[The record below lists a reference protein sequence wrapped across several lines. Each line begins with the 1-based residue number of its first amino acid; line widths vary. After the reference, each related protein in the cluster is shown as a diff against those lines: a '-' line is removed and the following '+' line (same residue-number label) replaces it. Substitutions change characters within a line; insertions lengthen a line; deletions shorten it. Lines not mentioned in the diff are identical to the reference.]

1 MKKITRIEPTAAQ
14 PVMTKTKVAAYCRV
28 STEADAQLVSLET
41 QKSHYEE
48 LINANPDWVFA
59 GLYYDEG
66 ISGTSKEKRPALQ
79 RMIAD
84 CEAGKI
90 DRVLVKS
97 LSRFARNTTDC
108 LELTR
113 KLLGLGV
120 TIYFEKEN
128 LDTGSMESELLLS
141 IMSSLAES
149 ESLSISENNKWGIRH
164 RFENGTFKIASP
176 PYGFDSKDGEMV
188 INEEEASWVRWVYEQ
203 ALSGKSSGAIARE
216 LNEKQVPTQRNG
228 NWTGTTIRGMLTNEK
243 YIGDCLF
250 QKTYS
255 DFRFRRHYNH
265 GERDQFYMEDHHE
278 AIISREDFEAAG
290 ALLQQRAR
298 EKNIKK
304 EELRVTSKY
313 PFTGMLVCGE
323 CGRKFKRHINT
334 TGSLKYPVWV
344 CSQHLENVSACSM
357 KSIREFDLERAFTT
371 MMNKLIFAKKDVLDA
386 LLDGIRGETHKE
398 NLRRINEIDQKLEQ
412 NVERRQTLTT
422 IMTRGYLEPALFTQE
437 SNTLAAEADVLTAEK
452 EQLVKEISGSLH
464 KTDALNDLIRYAGH
478 AEPDPHFDG
487 KLVGRFLDHAEVR
500 SRNEVVFHL
509 KCGLRLTERIGENE

>member
-228 NWTGTTIRGMLTNEK
+228 NWTGTTIRGCLPTKSTSATACSRRPTRISAFAGTTITASAISSIWKIIMRRSSAGKTLRLQEHSCSSGRGRRTSKRKNCGSLTS
-243 YIGDCLF
+243 IRLPRCL
-250 QKTYS
+250 S
-255 DFRFRRHYNH
+255 A
-265 GERDQFYMEDHHE
+265 ESAAEDL
-278 AIISREDFEAAG
+278 SGTSTQQG
-290 ALLQQRAR
+290 AL
-298 EKNIKK
+298 
-304 EELRVTSKY
+304 
-313 PFTGMLVCGE
+313 
-323 CGRKFKRHINT
+323 
-334 TGSLKYPVWV
+334 
-344 CSQHLENVSACSM
+344 
-357 KSIREFDLERAFTT
+357 SIRFGSAVSIWKTW
-371 MMNKLIFAKKDVLDA
+371 
-386 LLDGIRGETHKE
+386 
-398 NLRRINEIDQKLEQ
+398 
-412 NVERRQTLTT
+412 
-422 IMTRGYLEPALFTQE
+422 EPA
-437 SNTLAAEADVLTAEK
+437 
-452 EQLVKEISGSLH
+452 
-464 KTDALNDLIRYAGH
+464 
-478 AEPDPHFDG
+478 P
-487 KLVGRFLDHAEVR
+487 
-500 SRNEVVFHL
+500 
-509 KCGLRLTERIGENE
+509 

>member
-1 MKKITRIEPTAAQ
+1 MKKITRIEVTAAA
-14 PVMTKTKVAAYCRV
+14 PVMGKTRVAAYCRV
-28 STEADAQLVSLET
+28 STGEDGQLVSLET

-48 LINANPDWVFA
+48 FITSNPDWAFA

-66 ISGTSKEKRPALQ
+66 ISGTSKEKRPALL

-90 DRVLVKS
+90 DRILVKS

-149 ESLSISENNKWGIRH
+149 ESLSISENNKWSIRH
-164 RFENGTFKIASP
+164 RFENGTFKIACP
-176 PYGFDSKDGEMV
+176 PYGFNSKDGEMV
-188 INEEEASWVRWVYEQ
+188 INEEEARWVRWVYAQ
-203 ALSGKSSGAIARE
+203 ALSGRSSGAIARE
-216 LNEKQVPTQRNG
+216 LNEKQVPTRRGG
-228 NWTGTTIRGMLTNEK
+228 NWTGSTIRGMLKNEK

-255 DFRFRRHYNH
+255 DFRFRRRKNY
-265 GERDQFYMEDHHE
+265 GDRDQFYIEDHHE
-278 AIISREDFEAAG
+278 AIISRGDFEAAG

-298 EKNIKK
+298 EKNLKREDQK
-304 EELRVTSKY
+304 YYNRY

-323 CGRKFKRHINT
+323 CGRRFKRHINS
-334 TGSLKYPVWV
+334 TGSLKYPVWM
-344 CSQHLENVSACSM
+344 CIQHLENAKACPM
-357 KSIREFDLERAFTT
+357 KSIRECDLECAFTA
-371 MMNKLIFAKKDVLDA
+371 MMNKLIFAKKDVLDT
-386 LLDGIRGETHKE
+386 LLNGIRGEPHKE
-398 NLRRINEIDQKLEQ
+398 SLRELDEIDRKLEQ
-412 NVERRQTLTT
+412 NVERQQTLTT

-437 SNTLAAEADVLTAEK
+437 SNALAAEADALAAKK
-452 EQLVKEISGSLH
+452 EQLVKEITGDLH
-464 KTDALNDLIRYAGH
+464 KTDTLSDLIRYAGQ
-478 AEPDPHFDG
+478 AQPSPDFDG
-487 KLVGRFLDHAEVR
+487 RLVGRFLDHAEVC

-509 KCGLRLTERIGENE
+509 KCGLRLTERIGEK